1 MSYSR
6 PTVLVVQGPP
16 KNRHRIGTTLVMVA
30 LFAGITL
37 AVALAVIAI

>member
-6 PTVLVVQGPP
+6 PTVLVVKAQR
-16 KNRHRIGTTLVMVA
+16 KNRHRIGTTLVIVA

-37 AVALAVIAI
+37 AVAFALIAI

>member
-6 PTVLVVQGPP
+6 PTVVMMQAPRR
-16 KNRHRIGTTLVMVA
+16 NQHRIGTTLVIVA

-37 AVALAVIAI
+37 AVAFALIAI